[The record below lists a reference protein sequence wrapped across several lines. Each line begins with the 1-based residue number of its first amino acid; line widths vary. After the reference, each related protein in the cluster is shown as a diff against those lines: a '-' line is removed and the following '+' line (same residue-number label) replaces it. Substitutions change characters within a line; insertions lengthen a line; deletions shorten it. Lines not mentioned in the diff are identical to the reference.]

1 MATQRHR
8 ERCETEIARF
18 SCFHG
23 FLISK
28 QATEADA
35 LYGHTPSAKLVV
47 IVNSNQLNNQITK
60 KCILW

>member
-1 MATQRHR
+1 MATQRHH

-35 LYGHTPSAKLVV
+35 LYGHTPSAKRIV
-47 IVNSNQLNNQITK
+47 IVNSKQLNT
-60 KCILW
+60 